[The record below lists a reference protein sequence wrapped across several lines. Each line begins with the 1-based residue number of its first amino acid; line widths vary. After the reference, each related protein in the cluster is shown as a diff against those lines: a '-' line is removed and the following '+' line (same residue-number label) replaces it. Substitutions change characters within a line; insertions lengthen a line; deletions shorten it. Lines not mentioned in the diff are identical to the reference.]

1 MKLITCKYLCIIAVL
16 LMGVIKGNSQT
27 AMPEELNSSNID
39 GQIKYLEERTRIY
52 ENYRAIR
59 EDMFQKI
66 NKNIRDTL
74 TADRNKINELNNLAS
89 ALKITYDSLNLIL
102 ENTTVNLNEMTATK
116 NSIGVLGMEIN
127 KTAYNTIM
135 WSITAVLLAILAIGF
150 LAFKRNLITTI
161 RTGKELKDLTE
172 EFEKY
177 RQTTRIAREK
187 MQMDHFNE
195 IKKLKGK

>member
-1 MKLITCKYLCIIAVL
+1 MKLITYKYLLIVAVML
-16 LMGVIKGNSQT
+16 LAVINANSQN
-27 AMPEELNSSNID
+27 AMPEELNTSSID
-39 GQIKYLEERTRIY
+39 GQIKYLEEKTRIY

-74 TADRNKINELNNLAS
+74 TADRNKINELKNLAS
-89 ALKITYDSLNLIL
+89 SVKITYDSLNLIL
-102 ENTTVNLNEMTATK
+102 ENTTSNLNEMTATK
-116 NSIGVLGMEIN
+116 NSISVIGIEIN

-135 WSITAVLLAILAIGF
+135 WSITGVLLVVLAIGF
-150 LAFKRNLITTI
+150 LIFKRNLITTI
-161 RTGKELKDLTE
+161 RTGKELKDLRE
-172 EFEKY
+172 EFESY

>member
-1 MKLITCKYLCIIAVL
+1 MRQITYKYLLIIAVM
-16 LMGVIKGNSQT
+16 LMAVINGNSQN
-27 AMPEELNSSNID
+27 AMPEELNRSSID
-39 GQIKYLEERTRIY
+39 GQIRYLEEKTRIY

-74 TADRNKINELNNLAS
+74 TADRNKINELNNLTS
-89 ALKITYDSLNLIL
+89 SLKVTYDSLNLIL
-102 ENTTVNLNEMTATK
+102 ENTTANLNEMTVTK
-116 NSIGVLGMEIN
+116 NSISVLGIEIN

-135 WSITAVLLAILAIGF
+135 WSITGVLLVILAIGF
-150 LAFKRNLITTI
+150 LIFKRNLITTI
-161 RTGKELKDLTE
+161 RTGKELKELRE
-172 EFEKY
+172 EFETY

-195 IKKLKGK
+195 IKKMKGK

>member
-1 MKLITCKYLCIIAVL
+1 MKLITCKYLLIFAVL
-16 LMGVIKGNSQT
+16 FMAVMNVNSQT
-27 AMPEELNSSNID
+27 AMPEELNSSSID

-89 ALKITYDSLNLIL
+89 SLKITYDSLNLIL
-102 ENTTVNLNEMTATK
+102 DNTTVNLNEMTATK
-116 NSIGVLGMEIN
+116 NSISVLGMEIN
-127 KTAYNTIM
+127 KIAYNTIM
-135 WSITAVLLAILAIGF
+135 WSITGVLLAVLAIGF

-161 RTGKELKDLTE
+161 RTGKELKDLRE
-172 EFEKY
+172 EFETY

>member
-1 MKLITCKYLCIIAVL
+1 MKLITYKYLLIVAVML
-16 LMGVIKGNSQT
+16 SAVINGNSQNV
-27 AMPEELNSSNID
+27 MPEELNSSSID
-39 GQIKYLEERTRIY
+39 GQIKYLEEKTRIY

-102 ENTTVNLNEMTATK
+102 ENTTANLNEMTATK
-116 NSIGVLGMEIN
+116 NSISVIGIEIN

-135 WSITAVLLAILAIGF
+135 WSITGILLAVLAIGF
-150 LAFKRNLITTI
+150 LIFKRNLITTI
-161 RTGKELKDLTE
+161 RTGKELKDLRE
-172 EFEKY
+172 EFENY

>member
-1 MKLITCKYLCIIAVL
+1 MIAVM
-16 LMGVIKGNSQT
+16 LMAVINGKSQN
-27 AMPEELNSSNID
+27 AMPEELYRSSID
-39 GQIKYLEERTRIY
+39 GQIKYLEEKTRIY

-74 TADRNKINELNNLAS
+74 TADRNKINELNNLTS
-89 ALKITYDSLNLIL
+89 ALKVTYDSLNLIL
-102 ENTTVNLNEMTATK
+102 ENTTANLNEITVTK
-116 NSIGVLGMEIN
+116 NSISVLGIEIN

-135 WSITAVLLAILAIGF
+135 WSITGVLLVILAIGF
-150 LAFKRNLITTI
+150 LIFKRNLITTI
-161 RTGKELKDLTE
+161 RTGKELKELRE
-172 EFEKY
+172 EFETY

-195 IKKLKGK
+195 IKKMKGK

>member
-1 MKLITCKYLCIIAVL
+1 MKLITYKYLLIVAVML
-16 LMGVIKGNSQT
+16 SAVINGNSQN
-27 AMPEELNSSNID
+27 AMPEELNSSSID
-39 GQIKYLEERTRIY
+39 GQIKYLEDKTRIY

-59 EDMFQKI
+59 EDMFLKI

-102 ENTTVNLNEMTATK
+102 ENTTANLNEMTATK
-116 NSIGVLGMEIN
+116 NSISVIGIEIN

-135 WSITAVLLAILAIGF
+135 WSITGILLAVLAIGF
-150 LAFKRNLITTI
+150 LIFKRNLITTI
-161 RTGKELKDLTE
+161 RTGKELKDLRE
-172 EFEKY
+172 EFETY

>member
-1 MKLITCKYLCIIAVL
+1 MKLITYKYLLIVAVML
-16 LMGVIKGNSQT
+16 SAVINGNSQN
-27 AMPEELNSSNID
+27 AMPEELNSSSID
-39 GQIKYLEERTRIY
+39 GQIKYLEEKTRIY

-74 TADRNKINELNNLAS
+74 SADRNKINELNNLTS
-89 ALKITYDSLNLIL
+89 SLRITYDSLNLIL
-102 ENTTVNLNEMTATK
+102 ENTTANLNEMTATK
-116 NSIGVLGMEIN
+116 NSISVIGIEIN

-135 WSITAVLLAILAIGF
+135 WSITGILLAVLAIGF
-150 LAFKRNLITTI
+150 LIFKRNLITTI
-161 RTGKELKDLTE
+161 RTGKELKDLRE
-172 EFEKY
+172 EFETY

>member
-1 MKLITCKYLCIIAVL
+1 MKLITYKYLLIVAVML
-16 LMGVIKGNSQT
+16 SAVIKGNSQN
-27 AMPEELNSSNID
+27 AMPEELNSSSID
-39 GQIKYLEERTRIY
+39 GQIKYLEDKTRIY

-102 ENTTVNLNEMTATK
+102 ENTTANLNEMTATK
-116 NSIGVLGMEIN
+116 NSISVIGIEIN

-135 WSITAVLLAILAIGF
+135 WSITGILLAVLAIGF
-150 LAFKRNLITTI
+150 LIFKRNLITTI
-161 RTGKELKDLTE
+161 RTGKELKDLRE
-172 EFEKY
+172 EFETY

>member
-1 MKLITCKYLCIIAVL
+1 MKLMNCKYLCIIAVL
-16 LMGVIKGNSQT
+16 LMSVINGNSQT

-39 GQIKYLEERTRIY
+39 GQIKYLEEKTRIY

-59 EDMFQKI
+59 EDMFQKL

-116 NSIGVLGMEIN
+116 NSISVLGMEIN

-135 WSITAVLLAILAIGF
+135 WSITGVLLAILAIGF
-150 LAFKRNLITTI
+150 LVFKRNLITTI

>member
-1 MKLITCKYLCIIAVL
+1 MKLITYKYLLIVAVML
-16 LMGVIKGNSQT
+16 LAVGNANSQN
-27 AMPEELNSSNID
+27 AMPEELNSSSID
-39 GQIKYLEERTRIY
+39 GQIKYLEEKTRIY

-74 TADRNKINELNNLAS
+74 TADRNKINELKNLAS
-89 ALKITYDSLNLIL
+89 SLKITYDSLNLIL
-102 ENTTVNLNEMTATK
+102 ENTTANLNEMTATK
-116 NSIGVLGMEIN
+116 NSISVIGIEIN

-135 WSITAVLLAILAIGF
+135 WSITGILLAVLAIGF
-150 LAFKRNLITTI
+150 LIFKRNLITTI
-161 RTGKELKDLTE
+161 RTGKELKDLRE
-172 EFEKY
+172 EFETY